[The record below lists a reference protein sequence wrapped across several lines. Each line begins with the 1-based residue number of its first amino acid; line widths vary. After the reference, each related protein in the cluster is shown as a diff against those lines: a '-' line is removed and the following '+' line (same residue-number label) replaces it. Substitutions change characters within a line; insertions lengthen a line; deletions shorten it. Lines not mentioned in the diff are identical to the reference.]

1 MELFIRSMVHSMEK
15 EQIACKMDA
24 FVRREQFK
32 ESYGG
37 THCKT
42 LLKHLCLP
50 LESQQKNTMGSNYNG
65 MWLCMMV
72 VALKLWQKL
81 WKESSKHVPFS
92 GSQEEE
98 QEWHLYS
105 QSFHSFY
112 KNGMITLN
120 GTLNRKVT
128 FYSHK

>member
-1 MELFIRSMVHSMEK
+1 
-15 EQIACKMDA
+15 
-24 FVRREQFK
+24 
-32 ESYGG
+32 
-37 THCKT
+37 
-42 LLKHLCLP
+42 
-50 LESQQKNTMGSNYNG
+50 
-65 MWLCMMV
+65 MMV